1 MPIERL
7 TPVFSCNFFT
17 VHVIS
22 TLNAECDQVKNTVE
36 KQSAGEK
43 CKHWTPFWETRKMW
57 SHPEVFSHLLRTE
70 WLNSTLHCLQQ
81 IWFIWIHENGSTKH
95 LCCITSWFQPKNW
108 SMSDSVLALAQQ
120 YHGLFAFNLDFLKV
134 SKNMWTVFLNY

>member
-22 TLNAECDQVKNTVE
+22 TLNAECDKVKNTVE

-43 CKHWTPFWETRKMW
+43 CKH
-57 SHPEVFSHLLRTE
+57 
-70 WLNSTLHCLQQ
+70 
-81 IWFIWIHENGSTKH
+81 
-95 LCCITSWFQPKNW
+95 
-108 SMSDSVLALAQQ
+108 
-120 YHGLFAFNLDFLKV
+120 
-134 SKNMWTVFLNY
+134 

>member
-22 TLNAECDQVKNTVE
+22 TQVKNTVE

-43 CKHWTPFWETRKMW
+43 CKH
-57 SHPEVFSHLLRTE
+57 
-70 WLNSTLHCLQQ
+70 
-81 IWFIWIHENGSTKH
+81 
-95 LCCITSWFQPKNW
+95 
-108 SMSDSVLALAQQ
+108 
-120 YHGLFAFNLDFLKV
+120 
-134 SKNMWTVFLNY
+134 